1 MNAHAVRIGIGRP
14 RNGHDLEDLARLRI
28 DLLHD
33 VIARNQHP
41 QRAVVPIEPMRTVA
55 FRRTDAQRAKILR
68 IDFRHGPDAERHHP
82 ERLRLRYE
90 CDAVHAAAPD
100 QWMDL
105 DRLAGLEIRLNHFS
119 VGLVSWTRRAPSA
132 DAAVGA
138 EPHVAGADRE
148 AARVVRFGLHLV
160 QHLAGLPVDFEDALR
175 HLIADPQAVGRGFER
190 VRMEIGRL
198 EQPLDLRGPRRSR
211 RRRGLRSQGARAAFV
226 ATALLPGAPL
236 LYNGQEVESPQKL
249 PLFERQTVAWGQP
262 LSTTT
267 RNFYQHIIMLAR
279 TNPAFSGD
287 DIQPVTTTAGDDVIS
302 YRCRLHQR
310 RYR

>member
-1 MNAHAVRIGIGRP
+1 MLAATRIQSRARAPRSRNARRAVFFWSRHSPRGRGRRRPDLEPANLRRLAAGTWRGEAGIAVVHIAIVNAHAVRIGIGRP
-14 RNGHDLEDLARLRI
+14 RNRDDLENLARLRI

-33 VIARNQHP
+33 VVARNQYP
-41 QRAVVPIEPMRTVA
+41 QRAVVPIEPMRAVT
-55 FRRTDAQRAKILR
+55 FRGTDAQRTKILR
-68 IDFRHGPDAERHHP
+68 IDFRYSPDAERHHP
-82 ERLRLRYE
+82 ERLRLRHE
-90 CDAVHAAAPD
+90 CDPVDAAAPD

-175 HLIADPQAVGRGFER
+175 HLIADPQAVGRRFER

-198 EQPLDLRGPRRSR
+198 EQPLDLRRPRRNR
-211 RRRGLRSQGARAAFV
+211 PR
-226 ATALLPGAPL
+226 
-236 LYNGQEVESPQKL
+236 
-249 PLFERQTVAWGQP
+249 
-262 LSTTT
+262 
-267 RNFYQHIIMLAR
+267 
-279 TNPAFSGD
+279 
-287 DIQPVTTTAGDDVIS
+287 
-302 YRCRLHQR
+302 
-310 RYR
+310 